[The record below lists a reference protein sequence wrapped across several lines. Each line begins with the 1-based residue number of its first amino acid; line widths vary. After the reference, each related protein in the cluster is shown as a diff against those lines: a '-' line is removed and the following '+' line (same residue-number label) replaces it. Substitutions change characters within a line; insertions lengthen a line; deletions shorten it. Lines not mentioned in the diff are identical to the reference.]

1 MPEFL
6 NMLELLIIMLC
17 AVGCAVSACYYQ
29 RQRGTVSRLRDE
41 LNQLHKHLLGLER
54 DLGALVSCSRHI
66 GDRIG
71 DGETQPT
78 HPAKAARPSAVQRR
92 QPTCRRTR
100 HEAPEQRSAAKG
112 NHRYLRPDR
121 RRNRHPAESLPTSSG
136 RLSQRLAS
144 DGLRSPGAP
153 AKSQTVSGTMRPPC
167 RGEQTHCRLR
177 INPSG
182 KVGCRARYVHFRRLF

>member
-71 DGETQPT
+71 DGE
-78 HPAKAARPSAVQRR
+78 RS
-92 QPTCRRTR
+92 RRTLQKQLDRLQFSDDNQLAVEHAMKLLNSGLPLKEITDICDLTAGEIDILQNLSR
-100 HEAPEQRSAAKG
+100 HRQAA
-112 NHRYLRPDR
+112 
-121 RRNRHPAESLPTSSG
+121 
-136 RLSQRLAS
+136 
-144 DGLRSPGAP
+144 
-153 AKSQTVSGTMRPPC
+153 
-167 RGEQTHCRLR
+167 
-177 INPSG
+177 
-182 KVGCRARYVHFRRLF
+182 